1 MRIFMIYEFRTYD
14 LKPRTLGQ
22 YDATLKKSLSAGRLE
37 HSRLFGYWYSE
48 FGLLNQALHIWP
60 YDDLQQR
67 TEVREEVNGI
77 DFWPPATADLLTAQN
92 TEIYFPAPFNDEAIT
107 GDHGPYYELRTYTYA
122 TGDTPKVIDAWAKA
136 IQERR
141 KHSAFIGAWFSELGD
156 LNKWAHMWAY
166 QSLDERT
173 KVRSDMIAR
182 KIWPPADNPVP
193 ITQANKLF
201 MPFSFSPLS

>member
-1 MRIFMIYEFRTYD
+1 MIYEFRTYD

-92 TEIYFPAPFNDEAIT
+92 TEIYLPAPFNDEAIT

-122 TGDTPKVIDAWAKA
+122 TGDTPKVIDAWSKA

-173 KVRSDMIAR
+173 KVRSDMIDR

>member
-1 MRIFMIYEFRTYD
+1 MIYEFRTYD

-92 TEIYFPAPFNDEAIT
+92 TEIYLPAPFNDEAIT

-122 TGDTPKVIDAWAKA
+122 TGDTPKVIEAWSKA

-166 QSLDERT
+166 KSLDERT
-173 KVRSDMIAR
+173 KVRSDMIDR
-182 KIWPPADNPVP
+182 KIWPPADNPDP

>member
-1 MRIFMIYEFRTYD
+1 MIYEFRTYD

-92 TEIYFPAPFNDEAIT
+92 TEIYLPAPFTDEAIT

-122 TGDTPKVIDAWAKA
+122 TGDTPKVIDAWSKA

-166 QSLDERT
+166 QSLDERI

>member
-1 MRIFMIYEFRTYD
+1 M
-14 LKPRTLGQ
+14 
-22 YDATLKKSLSAGRLE
+22 
-37 HSRLFGYWYSE
+37 
-48 FGLLNQALHIWP
+48 
-60 YDDLQQR
+60 
-67 TEVREEVNGI
+67 
-77 DFWPPATADLLTAQN
+77 
-92 TEIYFPAPFNDEAIT
+92 
-107 GDHGPYYELRTYTYA
+107 
-122 TGDTPKVIDAWAKA
+122 IDAWAKA

-166 QSLDERT
+166 KSLDERT
-173 KVRSDMIAR
+173 KVRSDMIDR

>member
-1 MRIFMIYEFRTYD
+1 MIYEFRTYD

-92 TEIYFPAPFNDEAIT
+92 TEIYLPAPFNDEAIT

-122 TGDTPKVIDAWAKA
+122 TGDTPKVIEAWSKA

-166 QSLDERT
+166 KSLDERT
-173 KVRSDMIAR
+173 KVRSDMIDR

>member
-1 MRIFMIYEFRTYD
+1 MIYEFRTYD

-22 YDATLKKSLSAGRLE
+22 Y
-37 HSRLFGYWYSE
+37 GYWYSE

-92 TEIYFPAPFNDEAIT
+92 TEIYLPAPFNDEAIT

-122 TGDTPKVIDAWAKA
+122 TGDTPKVIEAWSKA

-166 QSLDERT
+166 KSLDERT
-173 KVRSDMIAR
+173 KVRSDMIER
-182 KIWPPADNPVP
+182 KIWPPAD
-193 ITQANKLF
+193 K
-201 MPFSFSPLS
+201 

>member
-1 MRIFMIYEFRTYD
+1 MIYEFRTYD

-22 YDATLKKSLSAGRLE
+22 YDATLTKSLSAGRLE

-77 DFWPPATADLLTAQN
+77 DFWPPATADLLVAQN
-92 TEIYFPAPFNDEAIT
+92 TEIYFPAPFNDEAVA

-122 TGDTPKVIDAWAKA
+122 TGDTPKVIEAWSKA

-166 QSLDERT
+166 QSLDERI

>member
-1 MRIFMIYEFRTYD
+1 MIYEFRTYD

-48 FGLLNQALHIWP
+48 FGLLNQALHVWP

-67 TEVREEVNGI
+67 TEVREKVNGI
-77 DFWPPATADLLTAQN
+77 DCWPPATADLLVAQN
-92 TEIYFPAPFNDEAIT
+92 TEIYFPAPFNDEAVV

-122 TGDTPKVIDAWAKA
+122 TGDTPKVIEAWSKA

-166 QSLDERT
+166 ESLDERT
-173 KVRSDMIAR
+173 KVRSDMIER
-182 KIWPPADNPVP
+182 KIWPPADNPAP

-201 MPFSFSPLS
+201 RPFSFSPLS

>member
-1 MRIFMIYEFRTYD
+1 MIYEFRTYD

-22 YDATLKKSLSAGRLE
+22 YDVTLKKSLSAGRLE

-122 TGDTPKVIDAWAKA
+122 TGDTPKVIEAWSKA

-166 QSLDERT
+166 KSLDERT
-173 KVRSDMIAR
+173 KVRSDMIDR

>member
-1 MRIFMIYEFRTYD
+1 MIYEFRTYD

-22 YDATLKKSLSAGRLE
+22 YDATLKKSLASGRLE
-37 HSRLFGYWYSE
+37 HSRLFGYWHSE

-67 TEVREEVNGI
+67 TEVREEVNSI
-77 DFWPPATADLLTAQN
+77 DFWPPATADLLVAQN
-92 TEIYFPAPFNDEAIT
+92 TEIYLPAPFNDEAIT

-122 TGDTPKVIDAWAKA
+122 TGDTPKVIEAWSKA

-166 QSLDERT
+166 KSLDERT
-173 KVRSDMIAR
+173 KVRSDMIER

-201 MPFSFSPLS
+201 LPFSFSPLS

>member
-1 MRIFMIYEFRTYD
+1 MVYEFRTYD

-22 YDATLKKSLSAGRLE
+22 YDATLKKSLASGRLE
-37 HSRLFGYWYSE
+37 HSRLFGYWHSE

-67 TEVREEVNGI
+67 TEVREEVNSI
-77 DFWPPATADLLTAQN
+77 DFWPPATADLLVAQN
-92 TEIYFPAPFNDEAIT
+92 TEIYLPAPFNDEAIT

-122 TGDTPKVIDAWAKA
+122 TGDTPKVIEAWSKA

-166 QSLDERT
+166 KSLDERT
-173 KVRSDMIAR
+173 KVRSDMIER

-201 MPFSFSPLS
+201 LPFSFSPLS

>member
-1 MRIFMIYEFRTYD
+1 MIYEFRTYD

-22 YDATLKKSLSAGRLE
+22 YDATLTKSLSAGRLE

-166 QSLDERT
+166 KSLDERT
-173 KVRSDMIAR
+173 KVRSDMIDQ

>member
-1 MRIFMIYEFRTYD
+1 M
-14 LKPRTLGQ
+14 
-22 YDATLKKSLSAGRLE
+22 E

-107 GDHGPYYELRTYTYA
+107 GIMVLIMSCAHIPMRQ
-122 TGDTPKVIDAWAKA
+122 VIHQK
-136 IQERR
+136 
-141 KHSAFIGAWFSELGD
+141 
-156 LNKWAHMWAY
+156 
-166 QSLDERT
+166 
-173 KVRSDMIAR
+173 
-182 KIWPPADNPVP
+182 
-193 ITQANKLF
+193 
-201 MPFSFSPLS
+201 

>member
-1 MRIFMIYEFRTYD
+1 MIYEFRTYD

-77 DFWPPATADLLTAQN
+77 NFWPPATADLLTAQN
-92 TEIYFPAPFNDEAIT
+92 TEIYLPAPFNDEAIT

-122 TGDTPKVIDAWAKA
+122 TGDTPKVIEAWSKA

-166 QSLDERT
+166 KSLDERT
-173 KVRSDMIAR
+173 KVRSDMIDR

>member
-1 MRIFMIYEFRTYD
+1 MIYEFRTYD

-92 TEIYFPAPFNDEAIT
+92 TEIYLPAPFNDEAIT

-122 TGDTPKVIDAWAKA
+122 TGDTPKVIEAWSKA

-166 QSLDERT
+166 KSLDERT
-173 KVRSDMIAR
+173 KVRSDMIDQ